1 MAVDYKNDYD
11 SMVNKGM
18 RKELNMDVHGKYQ
31 YDPQTKDLKKVNSYM
46 DIIRTNPHA
55 NAATRALGD
64 KTRKGVIR
72 DIFKAGY
79 AQQAAQ
85 NPITQ
90 YNQDRHLVKQQQG
103 IDQSEREFNQHMAQM
118 KDWDYKND
126 DNLRGAMNTMAM
138 ATTKDQLG
146 PEAPKSSYN
155 LNSEENKKIFS
166 DAQKM
171 QFGGSGG
178 SSAAPAVDSF

>member
-11 SMVNKGM
+11 SIVNKAM
-18 RKELNMDVHGKYQ
+18 RKELNMDVHGNYQ
-31 YDPQTKDLKKVNSYM
+31 YNPQTKDLKKVNSYM
-46 DIIRTNPHA
+46 DTIRTNPHA

-79 AQQAAQ
+79 KQQNSQ
-85 NPITQ
+85 NPIEQ
-90 YNQDRHLVKQQQG
+90 LHQDEDLVKQQQG
-103 IDQSEREFNQHMAQM
+103 IDQSEREFNDHMAQM
-118 KDWDYKND
+118 KGWDYEHD
-126 DNLRGAMNTMAM
+126 DNLKGAMNTMAI
-138 ATTKDQLG
+138 ATKKDQLG
-146 PEAPKSSYN
+146 PKAIYSSHN
-155 LNSEENKKIFS
+155 LDSPENKKIFS